1 MTTITPKKN
10 GFALIELLIALTVFS
25 LFIASYVTI
34 QGYNITDSSN
44 IREEL
49 RLKDLA
55 QKKINEIITSPP
67 RFTLALTLSK
77 ETKTFEEDANYE
89 YVLEYKKMSIP
100 DYTKIMAAKGE
111 EENKESGENQE
122 ASLMK
127 KKFKEIKE
135 NLEEMIWQ
143 VQVTVKNK
151 TTGYQFILSA
161 WLLNEDHKVK
171 ISTTF

>member
-1 MTTITPKKN
+1 MTKSSQQS

-25 LFIASYVTI
+25 VFIASYVTI
-34 QGYNITDSSN
+34 QGYNLMDSTA

-49 RLKDLA
+49 KLKDFA
-55 QKKINEIITSPP
+55 QKKINEVITSPP

-89 YVLEYKKMSIP
+89 YILEYKKMSIP
-100 DYTKIMAAKGE
+100 DYTRISATGGE
-111 EENKESGENQE
+111 EGEEKSESKEDT
-122 ASLMK
+122 LMK

-135 NLEEMIWQ
+135 NLEMLIWQ

-151 TTGYQFILSA
+151 TTGYQYSLSA
-161 WLLNEDHKVK
+161 WLLNDDHKVK
-171 ISTTF
+171 ISTSF